1 MKSYKIT
8 RNIIMSDRNL
18 EYKTVV
24 YTRVKIDR
32 NYMKF
37 YNGDI
42 LVMTTSKKNKLES
55 FTTDISH
62 YSKNINYYMQL
73 IKNNKEVKK

>member
-18 EYKTVV
+18 EYTTVV

-32 NYMKF
+32 NYMRF

-42 LVMTTSKKNKLES
+42 LVMTTSKKNKLVS

-73 IKNNKEVKK
+73 IKNKTEV

>member
-1 MKSYKIT
+1 
-8 RNIIMSDRNL
+8 MSDKEL
-18 EYKTVV
+18 DFTTVV

-42 LVMTTSKKNKLES
+42 LVMTTSKKNKL
-55 FTTDISH
+55 SH
-62 YSKNINYYMQL
+62 VI
-73 IKNNKEVKK
+73 NKE

>member
-1 MKSYKIT
+1 MKDYKIT
-8 RNIIMSDRNL
+8 RNIIMSDRDL
-18 EYKTVV
+18 EYTTVV
-24 YTRVKIDR
+24 YTRVTTDR
-32 NYMKF
+32 NYMRF